1 MERVNRW
8 KTYTDEQLEEV
19 EKSAAAIR
27 AVWMPERQREKASVL
42 QLIWRKKPDTKILRN
57 M

>member
-19 EKSAAAIR
+19 EKVSSRYKSCLDAGKTER
-27 AVWMPERQREKASVL
+27 ESVSLAVDMAKEA
-42 QLIWRKKPDTKILRN
+42 
-57 M
+57 

>member
-19 EKSAAAIR
+19 EKVSSRYKSCLDAG
-27 AVWMPERQREKASVL
+27 KTASVL
-42 QLIWRKKPDTKILRN
+42 QLIWPKKPDTKILWN